1 MRDITRNYFN
11 YLLDIKNLF
20 IRLYGLTGVAFGR
33 SLSSFISFI
42 RTSIVT
48 MVETISD
55 QDQMKIIRLYH
66 LIDDI
71 SLVIERIAAFCRCV
85 CIR

>member
-1 MRDITRNYFN
+1 MGDITGNYFI
-11 YLLDIKNLF
+11 YLFDIKIYF
-20 IRLYGLTGVAFGR
+20 ISLYGLTGVAFGR
-33 SLSSFISFI
+33 SLSSFISFV

-48 MVETISD
+48 MVETIAD

-66 LIDDI
+66 LINDV

-85 CIR
+85 CI